1 MSDRRNELADTK
13 TNPGTPDVDAS
24 EDANTAVINPP
35 SESQP
40 TAPIPAEVKGTA
52 PAPRL
57 KTAPYMIFDAVSAKD
72 AEARKNP
79 ALHGNTGSQPVP
91 VVTPEGESPEPKL
104 TGGGSPTI
112 PGPGPKAPGASP
124 KSSRELLPVKGPE
137 PIPMNGS
144 NADGEPARRVV
155 STTGAFVGGILAI
168 GIVAGAAVAA
178 FIVKGTP
185 QPPPV
190 PTVATAST
198 TAPPPSSATTT
209 SQDTTTKSTSTPSAS
224 ASVATASPSASASA
238 SNDATPSNALADDKP
253 LPKETGNK
261 PSKQALDR
269 LLAQLK
275 PVLGACVK
283 GQAKALYSVKI
294 TFDPATGR
302 ATDAQTFVP
311 LTKTVAGG
319 CVLSNAFAAR
329 VNPYNGPPF
338 TAEVKFAP

>member
-1 MSDRRNELADTK
+1 MSDRRNELRDMT
-13 TNPGTPDVDAS
+13 TNPGTPEVDAS

-40 TAPIPAEVKGTA
+40 TAPIPAQIKGTA

-72 AEARKNP
+72 DEARKNP
-79 ALHGNTGSQPVP
+79 ALHGTGSQPVA
-91 VVTPEGESPEPKL
+91 VITPEGESGSAEGAQPKL
-104 TGGGSPTI
+104 TGGGSNTI

-124 KSSRELLPVKGPE
+124 KSNREILPVKGPE
-137 PIPMNGS
+137 PIPMNSANEEAGPS
-144 NADGEPARRVV
+144 GRVV
-155 STTGAFVGGILAI
+155 SATGAFIGGILAI
-168 GIVAGAAVAA
+168 AIVAGGAVVAL
-178 FIVKGTP
+178 IVKGTP

-190 PTVATAST
+190 PTIPAATTS
-198 TAPPPSSATTT
+198 APPTTPPATSTDPTNNATKTSAAPPTVSATT
-209 SQDTTTKSTSTPSAS
+209 STTTSATTSEPPT
-224 ASVATASPSASASA
+224 V
-238 SNDATPSNALADDKP
+238 ADDKP
-253 LPKETGNK
+253 YPKETGNK

-269 LLAQLK
+269 LLATLK
-275 PVLGACVK
+275 PVLTACVK
-283 GQAKALYSVKI
+283 GQQKALYSVKI
-294 TFDPATGR
+294 TFEPATGR

-319 CVLSNAFAAR
+319 CVLGASYDAR